1 MSEREIAEARSLA
14 RLLEWLG
21 IVGCTCPYEW
31 RGIGVLYG
39 VSFGKGWVRM
49 RTTEGCPDHDQ

>member
-1 MSEREIAEARSLA
+1 MDEARSLA
-14 RLLEWLG
+14 VLMEWLG